1 MAGTLP
7 DPEPRF
13 QGVAAHEEWLSHRGV
28 GVLKLHRFSRE
39 SGRPTSKQTNK
50 QTNKQS
56 EGETYHGEFLGLLAS
71 LSLLGSLFVVGFKVL
86 VRGMVIQP
94 LIFEPLSIGV

>member
-1 MAGTLP
+1 MVKSPG
-7 DPEPRF
+7 
-13 QGVAAHEEWLSHRGV
+13 G
-28 GVLKLHRFSRE
+28 
-39 SGRPTSKQTNK
+39 GRPEIASFFTAVGETNK

-56 EGETYHGEFLGLLAS
+56 EGETYPGEFLGLLAS